1 MRRNG
6 LQKSG
11 QVLEWAAQ
19 GGGGVTNP
27 GGVQG
32 MCRCGT
38 KERGLVG
45 NIGGRW
51 FDQIVLEVFFKLSDS
66 MNTLLSTKSVII

>member
-32 MCRCGT
+32 RFRHVEGC
-38 KERGLVG
+38 GLVTVG
-45 NIGGRW
+45 DG
-51 FDQIVLEVFFKLSDS
+51 
-66 MNTLLSTKSVII
+66 